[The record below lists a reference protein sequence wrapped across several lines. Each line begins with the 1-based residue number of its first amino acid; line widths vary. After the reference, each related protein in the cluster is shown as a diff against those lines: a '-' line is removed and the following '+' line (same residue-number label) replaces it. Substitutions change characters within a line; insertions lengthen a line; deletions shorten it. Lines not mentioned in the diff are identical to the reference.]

1 MLNSKAGIRNIYEV
15 TYPTPVTLE
24 ETAMG
29 SGVKI
34 KIKKESVRTP
44 PPPPKKGKK
53 THKPFLPSTRTLL
66 VGEQLK
72 EKEKIRRI
80 WRY

>member
-15 TYPTPVTLE
+15 TYPTPVTPE

-44 PPPPKKGKK
+44 PPPHQKKGKK
-53 THKPFLPSTRTLL
+53 HTNHSYHRQEHF
-66 VGEQLK
+66 
-72 EKEKIRRI
+72 
-80 WRY
+80 

>member
-1 MLNSKAGIRNIYEV
+1 MGRQKNKKLHILKMLTSKAGIRNIYEV

-34 KIKKESVRTP
+34 KIKKESVP
-44 PPPPKKGKK
+44 PPPQKK
-53 THKPFLPSTRTLL
+53 R
-66 VGEQLK
+66 
-72 EKEKIRRI
+72 EKNTQTIPTIDKNTFSG
-80 WRY
+80 

>member
-1 MLNSKAGIRNIYEV
+1 MMGRQKIKKLHILKMLNSKAGIRNIYEV

-34 KIKKESVRTP
+34 KIKKESVP
-44 PPPPKKGKK
+44 PTKKKGKN
-53 THKPFLPSTRTLL
+53 TQTIPTIDNNTFS
-66 VGEQLK
+66 G
-72 EKEKIRRI
+72 
-80 WRY
+80 

>member
-1 MLNSKAGIRNIYEV
+1 MGRQKIKKLHILKMLNSKAGIRNIYEV

-34 KIKKESVRTP
+34 KIKKESV
-44 PPPPKKGKK
+44 PPPPKKKGKK
-53 THKPFLPSTRTLL
+53 HTNHSYHRQEHF
-66 VGEQLK
+66 
-72 EKEKIRRI
+72 
-80 WRY
+80 

>member
-1 MLNSKAGIRNIYEV
+1 MLNSKAGIRNFYEV

-34 KIKKESVRTP
+34 KIKKESV
-44 PPPPKKGKK
+44 PPPKKKGKK
-53 THKPFLPSTRTLL
+53 HKPFLPSTRTLL
-66 VGEQLK
+66 VDEQLK